1 VTNSS
6 IMYNITYCPANTSL
20 ASVLEGE
27 FSLCFID
34 TATDPLLLLIALAA
48 GLHQWRLYRRFSTPV
63 EVGNIRPSKLFVF
76 QLLFQILLPLI
87 CLSHFLLVLLGYK
100 AQVTGVSVL
109 TLVTSITCWTI
120 STILTS
126 LERYRQLPISARH
139 GHGPVLLIFWTLAFM
154 QVNFRFIVLTKEA
167 WYDNLYDL
175 PHRVDLGLFVA
186 NYLLTCGVF
195 VLGLRAPGLTPTHQY
210 TTFRQNSQE
219 QEQQE
224 GSASEGSTWRGFW
237 TKLMKLLPYMWPS
250 NSPMLQLRVL
260 ACLLLLVMMR
270 VTNVFV
276 PIYYKNIVNSLSSL
290 SPSTSWPWLEVL
302 LWVLLK
308 LLQGGGM
315 GQGLL
320 NNMRSFLWIRV
331 QQFTTLE
338 IQVGLFKHLHSLSLR
353 WHTSRKTGEV
363 LRVMDRGTNSINSL
377 MQYLVFSIFPTIAD
391 IVIAI
396 VYFGVAFNV
405 WFGVIILA
413 TMVMYLAS
421 TILITEWRTQFRRKM
436 NTADNEQR
444 TTSVDSL
451 LNAETVKYF
460 AMESWE
466 VGRYKDTIL
475 KYQVEEWKA
484 NASLVLLNL
493 FQGFVMNGGFLGIAL
508 YCAYLVSDRV
518 LTVGDFVLLGTYF
531 QQLMG
536 PLNWLGTLYRVIQES
551 FINMENMF
559 DLMNEKVEVSD
570 KDKALTFLKEEASP
584 EIKFDNVEFSYD
596 TAKPVLKGV
605 SFSIPSGTTTAIV
618 GASGSGKTTIGKLVV
633 RMYDVVEGAITFN
646 GVNVSDFTQASLR
659 KSIGVVPQ
667 DTVLFND
674 TIRYN
679 IRYGRME
686 ATDLEVEEAA
696 KLADIHTAILGF
708 PDSYDTVVGE
718 RGLKLSGGEKQR
730 VAIARTLLKQPG
742 VMVYDEA
749 TSSLDSTTERNIQ
762 EAIIGASSRKT
773 VLVIAH
779 RLSTVVN
786 SEQIVVMDQGEIV
799 EKGTHQELVER
810 KGKYKE
816 LWEHQQNSKE
826 VQKEKEENVPRTE

>member
-1 VTNSS
+1 MINL
-6 IMYNITYCPANTSL
+6 TYCQRNTSL
-20 ASVLEGE
+20 SSVLTGE
-27 FSLCFID
+27 LSLCFID
-34 TATDPLLLLIALAA
+34 TVTDPLLLLVALAA
-48 GLHQWRLYRRFSTPV
+48 GLHQWRLYRKFSTPV
-63 EVGNIRPSKLFVF
+63 EVSNIRPSKLFLF
-76 QLLFQILLPLI
+76 QILFQILLPLI
-87 CLSHFLLVLLGYK
+87 SLSHFLLAVLGYK
-100 AQVTGVSVL
+100 TEVTGVMVL

-167 WYDNLYDL
+167 WYDNLMDVA
-175 PHRVDLGLFVA
+175 HKVDLGLFVS

-210 TTFRQNSQE
+210 SNFRQENQE
-219 QEQQE
+219 QEVE
-224 GSASEGSTWRGFW
+224 VESASEGSTWKGFW
-237 TKLMKLLPYMWPS
+237 SKLIKLLPYMWPK
-250 NSPMLQLRVL
+250 NSPLLQLRVL
-260 ACLLLLVMMR
+260 ACILLIVLLR

-276 PIYYKNIVNSLSSL
+276 PIYYKNIVNCLTTLSQDN
-290 SPSTSWPWLEVL
+290 SWPWVEVL
-302 LWVLLK
+302 LWVGLK
-308 LLQGGGM
+308 MMQGGGM

-320 NNMRSFLWIRV
+320 NNLRSYLWITV

-338 IQVGLFKHLHSLSLR
+338 IQVGLFQHLHNLSLR

-377 MQYLVFSIFPTIAD
+377 MQYLVFSILPTIAD
-391 IVIAI
+391 IIIAI
-396 VYFGVAFNV
+396 VYLGVALNI
-405 WFGVIILA
+405 WFGLIILV

-421 TILITEWRTQFRRKM
+421 TIIITEWRTKFRRKM
-436 NTADNEQR
+436 NTADNDQR

-460 AMESWE
+460 SMEAWE
-466 VGRYKDTIL
+466 VTRYKDTIL
-475 KYQVEEWKA
+475 RYQVEEWKSS
-484 NASLVLLNL
+484 ASMILLNV

-508 YCAYLVSDRV
+508 YCAYLVSERE
-518 LTVGDFVLLGTYF
+518 LTVGDFVMLGTYF

-559 DLMNEKVEVSD
+559 DLLNEKVEVAD
-570 KDKALTFLKEEASP
+570 KLKALTFVKEEASP
-584 EIKFDNVEFSYD
+584 EIKFDNVDFSYD
-596 TAKPVLKGV
+596 PAKSILKGV
-605 SFSIPSGTTTAIV
+605 TFNIPSGTTTAIV
-618 GASGSGKTTIGKLVV
+618 GSSGSGKTTIGKLLV
-633 RMYDVVEGAITFN
+633 RMYDAKEGAITFN
-646 GVNVSDFTQASLR
+646 GVNVSDYTQSSLR

-686 ATDLEVEEAA
+686 ATDGEVEEAA
-696 KLADIHTAILGF
+696 RLADIHSAILGF
-708 PDSYDTVVGE
+708 PDGYDTVVGE

-742 VMVYDEA
+742 VMLYDEA

-762 EAIIGASSRKT
+762 EAIIAASNRKT

-786 SEQIVVMDQGEIV
+786 SEQIIVMDQGEVV
-799 EKGTHQELVER
+799 EKGSHQELVEMN
-810 KGKYKE
+810 GKYKE
-816 LWEHQQNSKE
+816 LWEHQQNSKDGG
-826 VQKEKEENVPRTE
+826 KDTVPSKD

>member
-1 VTNSS
+1 
-6 IMYNITYCPANTSL
+6 
-20 ASVLEGE
+20 
-27 FSLCFID
+27 
-34 TATDPLLLLIALAA
+34 
-48 GLHQWRLYRRFSTPV
+48 
-63 EVGNIRPSKLFVF
+63 
-76 QLLFQILLPLI
+76 
-87 CLSHFLLVLLGYK
+87 
-100 AQVTGVSVL
+100 
-109 TLVTSITCWTI
+109 
-120 STILTS
+120 
-126 LERYRQLPISARH
+126 
-139 GHGPVLLIFWTLAFM
+139 
-154 QVNFRFIVLTKEA
+154 
-167 WYDNLYDL
+167 
-175 PHRVDLGLFVA
+175 
-186 NYLLTCGVF
+186 
-195 VLGLRAPGLTPTHQY
+195 
-210 TTFRQNSQE
+210 
-219 QEQQE
+219 
-224 GSASEGSTWRGFW
+224 
-237 TKLMKLLPYMWPS
+237 MKLLPYMWPTK
-250 NSPMLQLRVL
+250 SPLLQLRVL
-260 ACLLLLVMMR
+260 ACLVLLVLLR

-276 PIYYKNIVNSLSSL
+276 PIYYKKIVNSFTNLD
-290 SPSTSWPWLEVL
+290 STTWPWVQVL
-302 LWVLLK
+302 LWVMLK

-320 NNMRSFLWIRV
+320 NNARSFLWIRV

-391 IVIAI
+391 IFIAI
-396 VYFGVAFNV
+396 IYFGVAFNI
-405 WFGVIILA
+405 WFGVIILV
-413 TMVMYLAS
+413 TMVLYLGS
-421 TILITEWRTQFRRKM
+421 TVLITEWRTKFRRKM

-460 AMESWE
+460 AMEDWE
-466 VGRYKDTIL
+466 VGRYKGTIL

-484 NASLVLLNL
+484 NASLVLLNI

-508 YCAYLVSDRV
+508 YCAYMVSEKD

-570 KDKALTFLKEEASP
+570 KLKALTYINEDVSP
-584 EIKFDNVEFSYD
+584 EINFDNVDFNYD
-596 TAKPVLKGV
+596 PAKPVLKGV
-605 SFSIPSGTTTAIV
+605 SFVIPSGTTTAVV
-618 GASGSGKTTIGKLVV
+618 GASGSGKTTIGKLMV
-633 RMYDVVEGAITFN
+633 RMYDVTGGDITFN
-646 GVNVSDFTQASLR
+646 GASVSDFTQSSLR

-674 TIRYN
+674 TIKYN
-679 IRYGRME
+679 IRYGRIE
-686 ATDLEVEEAA
+686 ALDQEVEEAA
-696 KLADIHTAILGF
+696 KLADIHNSILGF
-708 PDSYDTVVGE
+708 PDGYDTVVGE

-730 VAIARTLLKQPG
+730 VALARSLLKHPA

-762 EAIIGASSRKT
+762 DAIIAASNRKT

-786 SEQIVVMDQGEIV
+786 SEQIIVLDQGEVV
-799 EKGTHQELVER
+799 EKGTHQELVEMG
-810 KGKYKE
+810 GKYKE
-816 LWEHQQNSKE
+816 LWEHQQQKSKE
-826 VQKEKEENVPRTE
+826 EEKGTVPIAE

>member
-1 VTNSS
+1 MMMDNITFCQANISLSS
-6 IMYNITYCPANTSL
+6 ITR
-20 ASVLEGE
+20 GE
-27 FSLCFID
+27 LSLCFID
-34 TATDPLLLLIALAA
+34 TVTDPLLLVVALAA

-63 EVGNIRPSKLFVF
+63 EVANIRPSKLFVF
-76 QLLFQILLPLI
+76 QILFQVLLPLI
-87 CLSHFLLVLLGYK
+87 CVARFLLTILGYK
-100 AQVTGVSVL
+100 TELTGVMVL

-126 LERYRQLPISARH
+126 LERHRQLPISARH

-167 WYDNLYDL
+167 WYDNLLDTA
-175 PHRVDLGLFVA
+175 HKVDLALFVS

-195 VLGLRAPGLTPTHQY
+195 VLGLRAPGLTPIHQY
-210 TTFRQNSQE
+210 STFRQDSQE
-219 QEQQE
+219 QEEQE
-224 GSASEGSTWRGFW
+224 ELVVGSASQGSTWRGFW
-237 TKLMKLLPYMWPS
+237 RKLMKLLPYMWPK
-250 NSPMLQLRVL
+250 NSPLLQLKVMLCVL
-260 ACLLLLVMMR
+260 LMVMLR

-276 PIYYKNIVNSLSSL
+276 PIYYKNIVNSLTNL
-290 SPSTSWPWLEVL
+290 SQSNSWPWVEVL
-302 LWVLLK
+302 LWVILK
-308 LLQGGGM
+308 LMQGGGM

-320 NNMRSFLWIRV
+320 NNLRSYLWITV

-377 MQYLVFSIFPTIAD
+377 MQYLFFSIFPTILD
-391 IVIAI
+391 IVVAI
-396 VYFGVAFNV
+396 VYFGVAFNM
-405 WFGVIILA
+405 WFGLIILI
-413 TMVMYLAS
+413 TMFMYLGS
-421 TILITEWRTQFRRKM
+421 TIFITEWRTKFRREM
-436 NTADNEQR
+436 NAADNDQR

-460 AMESWE
+460 SMESWE
-466 VGRYKDTIL
+466 VTRYRDTIL
-475 KYQVEEWKA
+475 RYQVEEWKSS
-484 NASLVLLNL
+484 ASLVLLNV

-508 YCAYLVSDRV
+508 YCAYLVTDKQ

-551 FINMENMF
+551 FVNMENMF
-559 DLMNEKVEVSD
+559 DLMNEKVEVAD
-570 KDKALTFLKEEASP
+570 KFKALTFVKEGESP
-584 EIKFDNVEFSYD
+584 EVKFTNVDFSYD
-596 TAKPVLKGV
+596 PAKPVLKSV
-605 SFSIPSGTTTAIV
+605 SFAIAPGTTTALV
-618 GASGSGKTTIGKLVV
+618 GSSGSGKTTIGKLLV
-633 RMYDVVEGAITFN
+633 RMYEVTDGAVTFN
-646 GVNVSDFTQASLR
+646 GVDVKDFTQSSLR
-659 KSIGVVPQ
+659 SSIGVVPQ

-686 ATDLEVEEAA
+686 ASDDEVVEAA

-708 PDSYDTVVGE
+708 PDGYDTVVGE

-730 VAIARTLLKQPG
+730 VAIARTLLKKPG
-742 VMVYDEA
+742 VMLYDEA
-749 TSSLDSTTERNIQ
+749 TSSLDSNTEKNIQ
-762 EAIIGASSRKT
+762 KAISAASSRKT

-786 SEQIVVMDQGEIV
+786 SEQILVLDQGEII
-799 EKGTHQELVER
+799 ERGTHQELVD
-810 KGKYKE
+810 KNGKYRE
-816 LWEHQQNSKE
+816 LWEHQQNRKE
-826 VQKEKEENVPRTE
+826 GEEKSVPTSD

>member
-1 VTNSS
+1 
-6 IMYNITYCPANTSL
+6 MLNITYCPANISL
-20 ASVLEGE
+20 AGVVSGE

-34 TATDPLLLLIALAA
+34 TVTDPLLLIVALAA
-48 GLHQWRLYRRFSTPV
+48 GLHQWRLYRKFSTPV
-63 EVGNIRPSKLFVF
+63 EVDNIRPSKLFVF

-87 CLSHFLLVLLGYK
+87 CLAHFLLVVFGYK
-100 AQVTGVSVL
+100 EEVTGVMVL
-109 TLVTSITCWTI
+109 TLVTSIACWTT
-120 STILTS
+120 STTLTS

-167 WYDNLYDL
+167 WYDNLVDV
-175 PHRVDLGLFVA
+175 PHKVDLGMFVA
-186 NYLLTCGVF
+186 TYLLTCGVF

-210 TTFRQNSQE
+210 SNFRQSSQE
-219 QEQQE
+219 PEE
-224 GSASEGSTWRGFW
+224 VPGSASEGSTWRGFW
-237 TKLMKLLPYMWPS
+237 TKLVKLMPYMWPS

-260 ACLLLLVMMR
+260 VCLVLLVLLR

-290 SPSTSWPWLEVL
+290 SPVNPWPWMQVL
-302 LWVLLK
+302 FWVMLK
-308 LLQGGGM
+308 LLLGGGM

-320 NNMRSFLWIRV
+320 NNLRSLLWISV
-331 QQFTTLE
+331 QQFTTRE
-338 IQVGLFKHLHSLSLR
+338 IQVGLFEHLHTLSLR
-353 WHTSRKTGEV
+353 WHLSRKTGEV
-363 LRVMDRGTNSINSL
+363 LRVMDRGTSSINSL

-391 IVIAI
+391 IIIAI
-396 VYFGVAFNV
+396 IYFAVAFNI
-405 WFGVIILA
+405 WFGVIILV
-413 TMVMYLAS
+413 TMIMYLAS
-421 TILITEWRTQFRRKM
+421 TILITEWRTKFRRKM

-451 LNAETVKYF
+451 INAETVKYF

-466 VGRYKDTIL
+466 VNRYKNTII

-484 NASLVLLNL
+484 SASLVMLNL

-508 YCAYLVSDRV
+508 YCAYLVSDDV
-518 LTVGDFVLLGTYF
+518 LSVGDFVLLGTYF

-551 FINMENMF
+551 FVNMENMF
-559 DLMNEKVEVSD
+559 DLMNEKVDVSD
-570 KDKALTFLKEEASP
+570 KLKAITYVKEEDSP

-596 TAKPVLKGV
+596 PAKPVLKGV
-605 SFSIPSGTTTAIV
+605 SFSIASGTTTAIV

-633 RMYDVVEGAITFN
+633 RMYDVKEGAITFN
-646 GVNVSDFTQASLR
+646 GVNVTDFTQSSLR
-659 KSIGVVPQ
+659 KCIGVVPQ

-679 IRYGRME
+679 IRYGKME
-686 ATDLEVEEAA
+686 ATDQEVEEAA
-696 KLADIHTAILGF
+696 TLAGIHTAIIGF
-708 PDSYDTVVGE
+708 PEGYDTVVGE

-730 VAIARTLLKQPG
+730 VAIARTLLMQPG

-762 EAIIGASSRKT
+762 EAIIAASSRKT

-799 EKGTHQELVER
+799 ERGTHHELVE
-810 KGKYKE
+810 KNGKYKE

-826 VQKEKEENVPRTE
+826 GEKEKENVPTAESE

>member
-1 VTNSS
+1 
-6 IMYNITYCPANTSL
+6 MLYNITYCPANTSL
-20 ASVLEGE
+20 AGVLSGE

-34 TATDPLLLLIALAA
+34 TVTDPLLLLVAIAA

-63 EVGNIRPSKLFVF
+63 DVANIRPSKLFFF

-100 AQVTGVSVL
+100 VQVTGVMVL
-109 TLVTSITCWTI
+109 TLLTSITCWTI
-120 STILTS
+120 STTLTS

-139 GHGPVLLIFWTLAFM
+139 GHGPVLLIYWTLAFM

-167 WYDNLYDL
+167 WYDKLVDI
-175 PHRVDLGLFVA
+175 PHNVDLGLFVA

-210 TTFRQNSQE
+210 STFTRQSSAEPEEGTASQ
-219 QEQQE
+219 
-224 GSASEGSTWRGFW
+224 GSTWRGFW
-237 TKLMKLLPYMWPS
+237 GKLKRLLPYMWPS
-250 NSPMLQLRVL
+250 NSPLLQLRVM
-260 ACLLLLVMMR
+260 ACFVLLILLR

-276 PIYYKNIVNSLSSL
+276 PIYYRNIVNSLTSL
-290 SPSTSWPWLEVL
+290 SPISWPWLQVL
-302 LWVLLK
+302 LWVMLK

-320 NNMRSFLWIRV
+320 NNLRSFLWIRV

-353 WHTSRKTGEV
+353 WHLERKTGEV
-363 LRVMDRGTNSINSL
+363 LRVMDRGTSSINSL
-377 MQYLVFSIFPTIAD
+377 MQYLVFSILPTIAD

-396 VYFGVAFNV
+396 IFFGVAFNI

-421 TILITEWRTQFRRKM
+421 TILITEWRTKFRRKM
-436 NTADNEQR
+436 NTADNDQR

-460 AMESWE
+460 SMEAWE
-466 VGRYKDTIL
+466 VNRYKDTIL

-484 NASLVLLNL
+484 NASMVLLNV

-508 YCAYLVSDRV
+508 YCAYLVSENA

-536 PLNWLGTLYRVIQES
+536 PLNWMGTLYRVIQES
-551 FINMENMF
+551 FVNMENMF

-570 KDKALTFLKEEASP
+570 KLKALTYVSRKESP
-584 EIKFDNVEFSYD
+584 EINFENVEFSYD
-596 TAKPVLKGV
+596 PAKPVLKGV
-605 SFSIPSGTTTAIV
+605 SFRIPSGTTTAIV

-633 RMYDVVEGAITFN
+633 RMYDVKEGAITFN
-646 GVNVSDFTQASLR
+646 GVNVSDYTQFSLR
-659 KSIGVVPQ
+659 NSIGVVPQ

-679 IRYGRME
+679 IRYGRVE
-686 ATDLEVEEAA
+686 ASDQEVEEAA
-696 KLADIHTAILGF
+696 VLAEIHSAILGF
-708 PDSYDTVVGE
+708 PDGYDTVVGE

-762 EAIIGASSRKT
+762 EAIIAASSRKT

-799 EKGTHQELVER
+799 EKGTHQELVDNN
-810 KGKYKE
+810 GKYRE
-816 LWEHQQNSKE
+816 LWDHQQN
-826 VQKEKEENVPRTE
+826 NTEGEGGKTKIAKAE

>member
-1 VTNSS
+1 MS
-6 IMYNITYCPANTSL
+6 ISMNNITYCQANISL
-20 ASVLEGE
+20 SSITTGDL
-27 FSLCFID
+27 SLCFID
-34 TATDPLLLLIALAA
+34 TVTDPLLLLVALAA
-48 GLHQWRLYRRFSTPV
+48 GLHQWRLYRKFSTPV
-63 EVGNIRPSKLFVF
+63 DVTNIRPSKLFVF
-76 QLLFQILLPLI
+76 QVLFQILLPLI
-87 CLSHFLLVLLGYK
+87 CVARFLLILLGYK
-100 AQVTGVSVL
+100 NEVNGVMIL
-109 TLVTSITCWTI
+109 TLVTSIICWTI

-139 GHGPVLLIFWTLAFM
+139 GHGPVLLVFWTLAFM

-167 WYDNLYDL
+167 WYDNLLDTAHKADL
-175 PHRVDLGLFVA
+175 ALFVS

-195 VLGLRAPGLTPTHQY
+195 VLGLRAPGLTPIHQY
-210 TTFRQNSQE
+210 NTFRNDNQAQE
-219 QEQQE
+219 EEEQLVE
-224 GSASEGSTWRGFW
+224 TSASEGSTWKGFW
-237 TKLMKLLPYMWPS
+237 KKLMKLLPFMWPK
-250 NSPMLQLRVL
+250 NSPLLQIRVL
-260 ACLLLLVMMR
+260 LCVLLMIGLR

-276 PIYYKNIVNSLSSL
+276 PIYYKKIVNRLTTLSLNN
-290 SPSTSWPWLEVL
+290 SWPWVEVM
-302 LWVLLK
+302 LWVTLK

-320 NNMRSFLWIRV
+320 NNFRSYLWITV

-377 MQYLVFSIFPTIAD
+377 MQYLVFNIFPTVVD
-391 IVIAI
+391 IIIAI
-396 VYFGVAFNV
+396 VYFGVAFNM
-405 WFGVIILA
+405 WFGLIILL
-413 TMVMYLAS
+413 TMFMYLAS
-421 TILITEWRTQFRRKM
+421 TIVITEWRTKFRREM
-436 NTADNEQR
+436 NSADNDQR

-460 AMESWE
+460 SMESWE
-466 VGRYKDTIL
+466 VTRYKNTIL
-475 KYQVEEWKA
+475 RYQVEEWKSS
-484 NASLVLLNL
+484 ASLILLNV

-508 YCAYLVSDRV
+508 YCAYLVSDKE

-559 DLMNEKVEVSD
+559 DLMNEKVEVAD
-570 KDKALTFLKEEASP
+570 KFKPLTFVREGESP
-584 EIKFDNVEFSYD
+584 EVKFTNVDFSYD
-596 TAKPVLKGV
+596 PAKPVLKGV
-605 SFSIPSGTTTAIV
+605 SFTVAPGTTTAIV
-618 GASGSGKTTIGKLVV
+618 GSSGSGKTTIGKILV
-633 RMYDVVEGAITFN
+633 RLYDVKEGSVTFN
-646 GVNVSDFTQASLR
+646 GINVADFSQSSLR
-659 KSIGVVPQ
+659 SSIGVVPQ

-679 IRYGRME
+679 IKYGKME
-686 ATDLEVEEAA
+686 ASDEEVVEAA

-708 PDSYDTVVGE
+708 PDGYDTVVGE

-742 VMVYDEA
+742 VMLYDEA
-749 TSSLDSTTERNIQ
+749 TSSLDSNTEKNIQ
-762 EAIIGASSRKT
+762 KAISAASRRRT

-786 SEQIVVMDQGEIV
+786 SEQILVLDQGEII
-799 EKGTHQELVER
+799 EKGTHQELVE
-810 KGKYKE
+810 KDGKYRQ
-816 LWEHQQNSKE
+816 LWEHQQNCKDG
-826 VQKEKEENVPRTE
+826 EESSVPNEN

>member
-1 VTNSS
+1 
-6 IMYNITYCPANTSL
+6 MLNITYCPANISL
-20 ASVLEGE
+20 AGVVSGE

-34 TATDPLLLLIALAA
+34 TVTDPLLLIVALAA
-48 GLHQWRLYRRFSTPV
+48 GLHQWRLYRKFSTPV
-63 EVGNIRPSKLFVF
+63 EVDNIRPSKLFVF

-87 CLSHFLLVLLGYK
+87 CLAHFLLVVFGYK
-100 AQVTGVSVL
+100 EEVTGVMVL
-109 TLVTSITCWTI
+109 TLVTSIACWTT
-120 STILTS
+120 STTLTS

-167 WYDNLYDL
+167 WYDNLVDV
-175 PHRVDLGLFVA
+175 PHKVDLGMFVA
-186 NYLLTCGVF
+186 TYLLTCGVF

-210 TTFRQNSQE
+210 SNFRQSSQE
-219 QEQQE
+219 PEE
-224 GSASEGSTWRGFW
+224 VPGSASEGSTWRGFW
-237 TKLMKLLPYMWPS
+237 TKLVKLMPYMWPS

-260 ACLLLLVMMR
+260 VCLVLLVLLR

-290 SPSTSWPWLEVL
+290 SPVNPWPWMQVL
-302 LWVLLK
+302 FWVMLK

-320 NNMRSFLWIRV
+320 NNLRSLLWISV
-331 QQFTTLE
+331 QQFTTRE
-338 IQVGLFKHLHSLSLR
+338 IQVGLFEHLHTLSLR
-353 WHTSRKTGEV
+353 WHLSRKTGEV
-363 LRVMDRGTNSINSL
+363 LRVMDRGTSSINSL

-391 IVIAI
+391 IIIAI
-396 VYFGVAFNV
+396 VYFAVAFNI
-405 WFGVIILA
+405 WFGVIILV
-413 TMVMYLAS
+413 TMIMYLAS
-421 TILITEWRTQFRRKM
+421 TILITEWRTKFRRKM

-451 LNAETVKYF
+451 INAETVKYF

-466 VGRYKDTIL
+466 VNRYKNTIL

-484 NASLVLLNL
+484 SASLVMLNL

-508 YCAYLVSDRV
+508 YCAYLVSDDV
-518 LTVGDFVLLGTYF
+518 LSVGDFVLLGTYF

-551 FINMENMF
+551 FVNMENMF
-559 DLMNEKVEVSD
+559 DLMNEKVDVSD
-570 KDKALTFLKEEASP
+570 KLKAITYVKEEDSP

-596 TAKPVLKGV
+596 PAKPVLKGV
-605 SFSIPSGTTTAIV
+605 SFSIASGTTTAIV

-633 RMYDVVEGAITFN
+633 RMYDVKEGAITFN
-646 GVNVSDFTQASLR
+646 GVNVTDFTQSSLR
-659 KSIGVVPQ
+659 KCIGVVPQ

-679 IRYGRME
+679 IRYGKME
-686 ATDLEVEEAA
+686 ATDQEVEEAA
-696 KLADIHTAILGF
+696 TLAGIHTAIIGF
-708 PDSYDTVVGE
+708 PEGYDTVVGE

-730 VAIARTLLKQPG
+730 VAIARTLLMQPG

-762 EAIIGASSRKT
+762 EAIIAASSRKT

-799 EKGTHQELVER
+799 ERGTHHELVE
-810 KGKYKE
+810 KNGKYKE

-826 VQKEKEENVPRTE
+826 GEKKENVPTAESE